1 MARENKKYN
10 LFRRILQAIVIAVVI
25 GGAAVWGYGYFR
37 TDEDSAGNMPTFKV
51 KRGPLKI
58 SVTETGSIQAREKII
73 VKSEV
78 EGMTSIIFLVE
89 EGTRAK
95 KGDLLVE
102 LDTSKLLDKKIDQEI
117 RVQNAE
123 ASYISA
129 RENLAV
135 VKNQAQSDNDR
146 AQLTD
151 DFALQDLE
159 KYLKGEY
166 PNQLKEAES
175 RITLAEEELARAQE
189 KLTWS
194 KKLFEE
200 KYISQTELQVDK
212 LSEKKKKLDLE
223 LARNDLNLLK
233 NYTHKRSLAQLES
246 DVKQAKM
253 ALDRIK
259 RKARADILQAEANL
273 KAKEAEFGRQKD
285 KLEKTERQIV
295 KTKMY
300 APVDGLVIYATS
312 ASSGGRHWRRREPLA
327 EGGQVR
333 ERQELIHL
341 PTDAGYNAEIGVYE
355 ASLNKVRKG
364 LPAVVTID
372 ALPGEVYRGRV
383 VFIAPLP
390 DAQSAFL
397 NPDLKVYKTVIELDG
412 NGNTGLLRAGMN
424 CTVDIIVEQYKEAT
438 YIPVQ
443 AVLRVGGYPTVYVV
457 KGNKLEPRKIE
468 IGLDNNSMI
477 RTISGLEPGELVSL
491 TPPLNQASIEEP
503 GSEEVAELPSG
514 PIDKS
519 REGSGPTPSQG
530 AGRSQVSDPQA
541 GSNLSPSQSG
551 MLHGGGSRSAASFM
565 SRFDRDKDNKVSKE
579 EFPGPD
585 QVFDRLDKDSDGFIT
600 KSEVPAAPPRGT
612 GGFQGSRSSS
622 GASGAERQ

>member
-1 MARENKKYN
+1 MARENKKYVP
-10 LFRRILQAIVIAVVI
+10 FRRILLAIVIAVVI

-89 EGTRAK
+89 EGTKVK

-102 LDTSKLLDKKIDQEI
+102 LDASKLLDQKIDQEI

-123 ASYISA
+123 ASYIGA

-135 VKNQAQSDNDR
+135 VKNQAQSDNDVAR
-146 AQLTD
+146 LTN

-166 PNQLKEAES
+166 PYQLMEAES
-175 RITLAEEELARAQE
+175 RITLAEEELARARE

-200 KYISQTELQVDK
+200 KYISQTELQVDE

-223 LARNDLNLLK
+223 LARNDLDLLK

-253 ALDRIK
+253 ALNRTK
-259 RKARADILQAEANL
+259 RKARADILQAGANL
-273 KAKEAEFGRQKD
+273 KAKEAEFGQQKD
-285 KLEKTERQIV
+285 KLKKTGRQIK

-312 ASSGGRHWRRREPLA
+312 ASSGGGHMRRREPLA

-355 ASLNKVRKG
+355 ASLSKVRKG
-364 LPAVVTID
+364 LPAIVTID

-412 NGNTGLLRAGMN
+412 NGNIGLLRAGMN
-424 CTVDIIVEQYKEAT
+424 STVDIIVEQYKAAT

-443 AVLRVGGYPTVYVV
+443 AVLRVGGDPTVYIV
-457 KGNKLEPRKIE
+457 KGNRLEPRKIE

-477 RTISGLEPGELVSL
+477 RAIAGLEPGELVSL
-491 TPPLNQASIEEP
+491 APPLSQASVKEP
-503 GSEEVAELPSG
+503 ALVEVAELPSG
-514 PIDKS
+514 STDKS
-519 REGSGPTPSQG
+519 RESSGPTASRG
-530 AGRSQVSDPQA
+530 AGRSHAPDPQA
-541 GSNLSPSQSG
+541 GSNHSPSQSG
-551 MLHGGGSRSAASFM
+551 MSHGGGSRSGANLM
-565 SRFDRDKDNKVSKE
+565 SRFDLDKDNKVSKE

-585 QVFDRLDKDSDGFIT
+585 QVFDRMDKNSDGFIT
-600 KSEVPAAPPRGT
+600 RSEIPATPPHGT
-612 GGFQGSRSSS
+612 GGSQGSRSSS
-622 GASGAERQ
+622 GASPAGRQ